1 MLFMNKTIASGR
13 LKNEIFFRFKVLH
26 SKAFCRLMQT
36 LLNQGQ
42 RTHAGRPH
50 SFPFVSGIRHR
61 CNIFTPRTKG
71 LKP

>member
-36 LLNQGQ
+36 LLN
-42 RTHAGRPH
+42 
-50 SFPFVSGIRHR
+50 
-61 CNIFTPRTKG
+61 
-71 LKP
+71 